1 MSRSGHT
8 HKSDLQSLLEEA
20 KSKSSSTG
28 DSRSYYSS
36 SRRDGAIDDDS
47 IFSFSQSVARVA
59 RAVEQK
65 DQHDHQSL
73 PSPAHHDARQRSF
86 SSSSSLHSGRNSS
99 RNNRSSSR
107 GSSSSRS
114 VRSARSASA
123 TSRSHPPPPPPR
135 YNDDN
140 FDDDDDRSSSS
151 ATLKLMSLVKE
162 LSQTNSPNAAR
173 YPPPPRSRGGGE
185 RDDESEGVPSYL
197 PGQYNQNN
205 TNGNEPDGPYA
216 RGEGSVGGGST
227 INSNRSSSVGTNND
241 PSSYGSG
248 YSEPMGYVMPRSS
261 NPAVHSTS
269 NASSAAS
276 SSRRSYGGGSIPAGN
291 GSEYDMS
298 NGDGSSV
305 GQSTWQ
311 TEMTPGGSRVQSSV
325 GGASMASGSHMMGS
339 QVGIMPP
346 VMMGSAHSAPGGSYN
361 SNNMGEGISAAGSG
375 SGYNNNSQFF
385 GGGSVGRSYLSQP
398 VQGSGGDFVN
408 GGASAYGGSSGSS
421 GGSHPM
427 MYQQSMPN
435 SQYQVVQGGGMRDA
449 YSYTGSSG
457 TRSINGSQMLVPKAR
472 FSWASESVGG
482 NSTVMTRQ
490 SIMSASVPEP
500 SERREN
506 KATEGRLWASFAWII
521 TFPLPNKCI
530 MRPTKDAKQAWREK
544 VALFLIMISCSVFFV
559 GAFGFVPL
567 LLCKED
573 TIFSMQDVWLQNGE
587 SWVVVHGTIYDVED
601 LIEKHPGGSK
611 GIVDY
616 LGKDASK
623 VFPRAAPVTLPDKCL
638 DVAKIEAYKLNVYAP
653 DNNFTNPTCQS
664 FTDLDILLGIT
675 CHTFA
680 AGSNGTAKFLG
691 DYHRG
696 ILSHTT
702 VGLNGEGAQW
712 FALYNRVYDVTNYI
726 KKINENRDPKVD
738 GEDESL
744 DNNPAAYLTPTMN
757 KVIMNSLGGD
767 GTDLYEN
774 LFGTTEYVHCLE
786 EMFYRG
792 ILDDSTDTFC
802 ATLNILMYTMLI
814 FVATLMVIQFLASMM
829 YICPRHRTYTEE
841 DVMSPVMI
849 MVPCYNEGDN
859 ELRKTIKSVLNTTYP
874 DENKVLL
881 MVADGVV
888 TGNGEDMSTPEHLAN
903 ILGFDI
909 DEFEDDTFEYD
920 CIGVIHTKNRAR
932 VYHGILQKGHK
943 FLKYIAVVK
952 CGLPEE
958 TTTSAKPGNRGK
970 RDSQLIIMG
979 YYNRIHYGRELTEL
993 DSAIQRGMVDLNLQ
1007 ADMVRFLM
1015 AIDADTRVDTM
1026 SITHMVYGMD
1036 KKEKVL
1042 ALCGETKVDN
1052 KSSSWVTMIQVF
1064 EYYNSHHL
1072 KKAFEAAFGCVTCLP
1087 GCFTMY
1093 RIIADDGTP
1102 LLPGDGVLYEY
1113 SRNDIETLHEK
1124 NLYHLGEDRMLT
1136 TLLLKYYPDRSLTF
1150 IPEATC
1156 WTIVPHTFRI
1166 LLSQRRR
1173 WINSTVHNMF
1183 ELLKVNTMCG
1193 VCCVSMK
1200 VVVFIDLIATMIL
1213 PASFCYAVYLLFLVF
1228 VEDLPVSKV
1237 LLILYGI
1244 IMGVQVVVFILRSR
1258 WEYLWWF
1265 SVYFIVGL
1273 PVFYLILPVYSFWNM
1288 DDFSWGKTRA
1298 VGGSAVNNALA
1309 DDDEASE
1316 YSEKE
1321 RLVKEGDD
1329 GSTSSSS
1336 RTNSEDDEGSYYD
1349 DNDSREH
1356 SDYDNETEDGDDRSE
1371 YSQEYSEGESQA
1383 QSQYFSQAS
1392 RMEQSHRSGTSRTMF

>member
-8 HKSDLQSLLEEA
+8 SDLQSLLEEV
-20 KSKSSSTG
+20 KSKSSSNS
-28 DSRSYYSS
+28 DSGSHYS
-36 SRRDGAIDDDS
+36 SRRDAAVDDAS
-47 IFSFSQSVARVA
+47 MFSFSQSVARVT

-65 DQHDHQSL
+65 DQQPL
-73 PSPAHHDARQRSF
+73 PSPAHAQNAYP
-86 SSSSSLHSGRNSS
+86 SSSSLHSGRS
-99 RNNRSSSR
+99 RNNNYNSR
-107 GSSSSRS
+107 GSSGSSA
-114 VRSARSASA
+114 RSARSASA
-123 TSRSHPPPPPPR
+123 ASRSRPPPPPR
-135 YNDDN
+135 YNDD
-140 FDDDDDRSSSS
+140 DLDGDDRSSSS

-162 LSQTNSPNAAR
+162 LSQNRSPNAQ
-173 YPPPPRSRGGGE
+173 YPPPPSRGGQQL
-185 RDDESEGVPSYL
+185 DDESEDGNPSYL

-205 TNGNEPDGPYA
+205 NPAGIEPDGPYA
-216 RGEGSVGGGST
+216 RGGASVGGGST
-227 INSNRSSSVGTNND
+227 INSNRNSSVGASSGN
-241 PSSYGSG
+241 SSYASG
-248 YSEPMGYVMPRSS
+248 YSEPMGYIMPPRPP
-261 NPAVHSTS
+261 NHSTS
-269 NASSAAS
+269 NASSSVAS
-276 SSRRSYGGGSIPAGN
+276 SSRRSSYGRGSIPAGN

-298 NGDGSSV
+298 GDSNSV

-311 TEMTPGGSRVQSSV
+311 TEMTPGGSHVQRSF
-325 GGASMASGSHMMGS
+325 GGASVASGSMASGSHMMGS
-339 QVGIMPP
+339 QAGSMPA
-346 VMMGSAHSAPGGSYN
+346 VMIGSAHSAPGGSYN
-361 SNNMGEGISAAGSG
+361 SNGIGEGISAAGSAN
-375 SGYNNNSQFF
+375 SGYNNNSQYF
-385 GGGSVGRSYLSQP
+385 GGGSVTRSYHSQP
-398 VQGSGGDFVN
+398 HQGSAGDFMN
-408 GGASAYGGSSGSS
+408 GGGSSYGGSNGSN
-421 GGSHPM
+421 GGSHSM

-435 SQYQVVQGGGMRDA
+435 AQYQVAQYPRGGDS
-449 YSYTGSSG
+449 YSYGSRA
-457 TRSINGSQMLVPKAR
+457 RSITSGSQMLVPKAR
-472 FSWASESVGG
+472 FSWASESLGG

-500 SERREN
+500 SEQRES

-521 TFPLPNKCI
+521 TFPIPNKCV

-587 SWVVVHGTIYDVED
+587 SWVTVHGTIYDVKD

-623 VFPRAAPVTLPDKCL
+623 IFPRAAPVTLPDKCL
-638 DVAKIEAYKLNVYAP
+638 DVAKIEAYKLNVYTP
-653 DNNFTNPTCQS
+653 ENNFTNPTCQS
-664 FTDLDILLGIT
+664 FTDLDKLLGIT

-702 VGLNGEGAQW
+702 VGLNSEGTQW

-726 KKINENRDPKVD
+726 KKINENRDPKAD
-738 GEDESL
+738 NEDESL

-786 EMFYRG
+786 EMFYSG
-792 ILDDSTDTFC
+792 ILDDSVDTFC
-802 ATLNILMYTMLI
+802 HTLNILMYTMLI

-829 YICPRHRTYTEE
+829 YICPRHRTYSEE

-859 ELRKTIKSVLNTTYP
+859 ELRKTIKSVLNTSYP

-881 MVADGVV
+881 MVADGLV

-920 CIGVIHTKNRAR
+920 CIGVTHTKNRAR

-958 TTTSAKPGNRGK
+958 ATTSAKPGNRGK

-979 YYNRIHYGRELTEL
+979 YYNRIHYGRELSEL

-1213 PASFCYAVYLLFLVF
+1213 PASYCYAMYLLFLVF

-1265 SVYFIVGL
+1265 SVYFVVGL

-1298 VGGSAVNNALA
+1298 VGGSAANNAALTD
-1309 DDDEASE
+1309 DDDESSE
-1316 YSEKE
+1316 GDEKE

-1336 RTNSEDDEGSYYD
+1336 RTNSEGGEESYYD
-1349 DNDSREH
+1349 DDNDSQDHSENDNYSQEG
-1356 SDYDNETEDGDDRSE
+1356 SDYDNETEDGDDGSE
-1371 YSQEYSEGESQA
+1371 YSQEYSENQDE
-1383 QSQYFSQAS
+1383 SQYFSQAS
-1392 RMEQSHRSGTSRTMF
+1392 QMEQSQRSRTMI

>member
-1 MSRSGHT
+1 VVSGT
-8 HKSDLQSLLEEA
+8 YISGAYDPSMGYGGQQLA
-20 KSKSSSTG
+20 VIG
-28 DSRSYYSS
+28 DQ
-36 SRRDGAIDDDS
+36 G
-47 IFSFSQSVARVA
+47 SV
-59 RAVEQK
+59 
-65 DQHDHQSL
+65 
-73 PSPAHHDARQRSF
+73 
-86 SSSSSLHSGRNSS
+86 
-99 RNNRSSSR
+99 
-107 GSSSSRS
+107 
-114 VRSARSASA
+114 
-123 TSRSHPPPPPPR
+123 PPPPPR
-135 YNDDN
+135 FNNGQVWAGDDV
-140 FDDDDDRSSSS
+140 S
-151 ATLKLMSLVKE
+151 E
-162 LSQTNSPNAAR
+162 LGGRTFE
-173 YPPPPRSRGGGE
+173 SR
-185 RDDESEGVPSYL
+185 
-197 PGQYNQNN
+197 
-205 TNGNEPDGPYA
+205 A
-216 RGEGSVGGGST
+216 
-227 INSNRSSSVGTNND
+227 
-241 PSSYGSG
+241 
-248 YSEPMGYVMPRSS
+248 
-261 NPAVHSTS
+261 
-269 NASSAAS
+269 
-276 SSRRSYGGGSIPAGN
+276 
-291 GSEYDMS
+291 
-298 NGDGSSV
+298 
-305 GQSTWQ
+305 
-311 TEMTPGGSRVQSSV
+311 
-325 GGASMASGSHMMGS
+325 
-339 QVGIMPP
+339 
-346 VMMGSAHSAPGGSYN
+346 
-361 SNNMGEGISAAGSG
+361 
-375 SGYNNNSQFF
+375 
-385 GGGSVGRSYLSQP
+385 
-398 VQGSGGDFVN
+398 
-408 GGASAYGGSSGSS
+408 
-421 GGSHPM
+421 
-427 MYQQSMPN
+427 
-435 SQYQVVQGGGMRDA
+435 
-449 YSYTGSSG
+449 
-457 TRSINGSQMLVPKAR
+457 RSIAGSQMLVPKAKY
-472 FSWASESVGG
+472 SWASESVGAQ
-482 NSTVMTRQ
+482 STVMSRRSLAT
-490 SIMSASVPEP
+490 ASMPEP
-500 SERREN
+500 EPTRSAGS
-506 KATEGRLWASFAWII
+506 ATEGRMWSSFAWLL
-521 TFPLPNKCI
+521 TFPIPNKCI

-544 VALFLIMISCSVFFV
+544 VALFLIMVFCSVFFV
-559 GAFGFVPL
+559 GVFGFVPL

-573 TIFSMQDVWLQNGE
+573 TIFSMQDIWLQTGE
-587 SWVVVHGTIYDVED
+587 NWVVVHGTVYDVKD
-601 LIEKHPGGSK
+601 LINRHPGGVK

-623 VFPRAAPVTLPDKCL
+623 VFPRSAPVTLPEKCL
-638 DVAKIEAYKLNVYAP
+638 DMEKVEAYKLNVESP
-653 DNNFTNPTCQS
+653 VNNFTNPTCQS
-664 FTDLDILLGIT
+664 FTELDELLGIT

-680 AGSNGTAKFLG
+680 AGSNGVNKFLG
-691 DYHRG
+691 DFERAQFRVY
-696 ILSHTT
+696 TN
-702 VGLNGEGAQW
+702 GLNSDGLQW
-712 FALYNRVYDVTNYI
+712 FHINNRVYDVTSYI
-726 KKINENRDPKVD
+726 KKINENREPTTD

-744 DNNPAAYLTPTMN
+744 DVNPAAYLTPTLN

-767 GTDLYEN
+767 GTELYEA
-774 LFGTTEYVHCLE
+774 LFGSPEYVQCLE
-786 EMFYRG
+786 EMFYHG
-792 ILDDSTDTFC
+792 ILDDSTDSFC
-802 ATLNILMYTMLI
+802 ATLNVMMLSMLCL
-814 FVATLMVIQFLASMM
+814 VAFLMVVQFLASMI
-829 YICPRHRTYTEE
+829 YICPRNRTYTEE
-841 DVMSPVMI
+841 DVRSPVMI

-874 DENKVLL
+874 DENKVLF
-881 MVADGVV
+881 MVSDGLV
-888 TGNGEDMSTPEHLAN
+888 TGNGEDSSTPEHLAN

-920 CIGVIHTKNRAR
+920 CIGVTHTKNRAR

-943 FLKYIAVVK
+943 FLKYIVVVK
-952 CGLPEE
+952 CGLPAEA
-958 TTTSAKPGNRGK
+958 TTSAKPGNRGK

-993 DSAIQRGMVDLNLQ
+993 DSAIQRAMVDLNLQ

-1321 RLVKEGDD
+1321 SLVKEGDD

-1336 RTNSEDDEGSYYD
+1336 RTNSEDGEASYYD
-1349 DNDSREH
+1349 GNDSQEH

-1371 YSQEYSEGESQA
+1371 YSEEYSEGESQA